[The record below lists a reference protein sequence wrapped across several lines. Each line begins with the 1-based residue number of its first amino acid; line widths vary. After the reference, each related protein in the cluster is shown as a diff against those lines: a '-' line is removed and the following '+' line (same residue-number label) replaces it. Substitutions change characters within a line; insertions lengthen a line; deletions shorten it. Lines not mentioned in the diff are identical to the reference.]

1 MIMSPLN
8 RPRLKLQTKWRKEQA
23 PDILFGTKML
33 YEYVG
38 CKTNELGNNG
48 MMGRDTYSC
57 N

>member
-8 RPRLKLQTKWRKEQA
+8 LPRLKLQIKWRKEQA

-38 CKTNELGNNG
+38 CKTNELGNNS